1 MTEQQKR
8 EFCRE
13 LGKVLIISWWE
24 LDEAINSVIS
34 VLEKH
39 GFSHRYFETQQAAEI
54 MSDAIA
60 RIGDI
65 AHQAVETPNHIDSR
79 QALPLILEIIKS
91 IK

>member
-8 EFCRE
+8 EFYRE

-39 GFSHRYFETQQAAEI
+39 GFSHRYFETQRAAQT
-54 MSDAIA
+54 MSDALN
-60 RIGDI
+60 RIGDT
-65 AHQAVETPNHIDSR
+65 ASDAVQGGEGEARQAV
-79 QALPLILEIIKS
+79 ALILEIVKQVE
-91 IK
+91 